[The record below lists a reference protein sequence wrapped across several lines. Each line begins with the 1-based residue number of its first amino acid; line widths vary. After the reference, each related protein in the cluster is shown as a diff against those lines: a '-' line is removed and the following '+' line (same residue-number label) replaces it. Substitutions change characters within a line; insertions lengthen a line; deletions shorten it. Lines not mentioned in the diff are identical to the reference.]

1 MEHEEDE
8 DVNFAK
14 WMSSFWGHS
23 GPDEAKR
30 DRRASW
36 RRKPRVETERRAS
49 LPCPAQLSAMH
60 LTKLQVSS
68 MGSSPVYLQSCKE
81 PCEEKEFRGHMKVR
95 RASSSGE
102 TRRKASVPENRIGT
116 IHELS
121 ESFKRKLRFHSRQA
135 ASQGENDDPCVICH
149 DDLKTDTVT
158 ELHCMHKFHK
168 EYIEKWLWKK
178 QTCPMYRVQ
187 VFMPEP
193 FYWSSARM
201 KWQLTRF

>member
-36 RRKPRVETERRAS
+36 RRKPRVETKRRAS

-60 LTKLQVSS
+60 LTRLQVSP

-81 PCEEKEFRGHMKVR
+81 PREEKEFRGHMKVR

-102 TRRKASVPENRIGT
+102 THRKAELVPENRIGT

-121 ESFKRKLRFHSRQA
+121 ESFERRLRFHSRQA

-149 DDLKTDTVT
+149 DSLKNYAVT

-168 EYIEKWLWKK
+168 EVNVLNRNKK
-178 QTCPMYRVQ
+178 HQML
-187 VFMPEP
+187 
-193 FYWSSARM
+193 S
-201 KWQLTRF
+201 KTRFIVRTSSWFHRL